1 MLAYACQL
9 VGVPRVRSLTRR
21 EIALQVHGAAAVV
34 GIATALACTPDVPR
48 RWRDGEDI
56 APAVQEIGWEDKVLG
71 AFARMALAK
80 RRLLLLGAN
89 RTEAS
94 GFGTKIKPNSAEN
107 AERFINKVSHS
118 RESPHAKGSTNM
130 LNASAVTSGIS
141 VAAYFAEDIH
151 DSNWIRGN

>member
-21 EIALQVHGAAAVV
+21 EIALQVHGAAAVA
-34 GIATALACTPDVPR
+34 GIATALACTADVPR

-71 AFARMALAK
+71 AFAK
-80 RRLLLLGAN
+80 RRLRLLGAN

-94 GFGTKIKPNSAEN
+94 GFGTKIKPNSAED
-107 AERFINKVSHS
+107 AERFINKVSPS
-118 RESPHAKGSTNM
+118 RESPHARSRRTC
-130 LNASAVTSGIS
+130 
-141 VAAYFAEDIH
+141 
-151 DSNWIRGN
+151 